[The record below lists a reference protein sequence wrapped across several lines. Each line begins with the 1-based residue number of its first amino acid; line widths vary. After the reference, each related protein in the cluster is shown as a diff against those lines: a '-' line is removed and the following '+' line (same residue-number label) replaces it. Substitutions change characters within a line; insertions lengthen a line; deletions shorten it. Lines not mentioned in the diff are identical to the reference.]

1 MSAETA
7 FLYLIAGGL
16 LCAHLATLR
25 LLYACKGHATEW
37 TERMTG
43 ETVEVGLRMEEVCRI
58 GSDIADTLEAI
69 IDSGVLSSTAGA
81 TVTDGELDL
90 KSTMAS
96 LLLSRLMGST
106 DGSTPQQEGSIYGK
120 NETKNQSA
128 STQDDNETQE

>member
-1 MSAETA
+1 MLETA
-7 FLYLIAGGL
+7 FLYTVALGL

-25 LLYACKGHATEW
+25 LLYSCRRHATDF
-37 TERMTG
+37 TEQMAG
-43 ETVEVGLRMEEVCRI
+43 EGAFMSGRMEEVCRI

-69 IDSGVLSSTAGA
+69 IDSGSLASAASSTVAGE
-81 TVTDGELDL
+81 ELDL
-90 KSTMAS
+90 KATIAS
-96 LLLSRLMGST
+96 LLLSKVMGSN